1 MKCHKCQA
9 DVLQQFKFCQAYV
22 GLIKINKAELKP
34 IKGKTMLVRV
44 PVNVRKL
51 DLLEK
56 SVEKHAAHDRNFDR
70 YESYALLYPDGT
82 EVLTLPGNPTQ
93 LFQLNK
99 YKEDIEKPYNR
110 IAFYLVERYVIDQSK
125 GDSSDSSDETD
136 MTRSAFINDNSKKVE
151 KTSNTPGAIVIKD
164 DTKEDIKSIPTDD
177 VRKDSSFT
185 IQHSPY
191 RHNSAVCTREDHSY
205 RQLKEM
211 FPNNEERELKDA
223 LDSTAS
229 LEDAINVVLNA
240 NTPSIND
247 AYASLFNYDIGADDN
262 VDDGDLLNIYS
273 SADVARAGETSTFA
287 TDSNLQDKLNKHK
300 EAELS
305 SSGEFLRIKVRRQAV
320 WEDTRIKFIRVQDE
334 DLRKPVKVQF
344 IGEPAVDNGGPSRE
358 FFTLM
363 NAAAYSKLMCDGIF
377 RHSISSLDKREFYL
391 YGQITA
397 LGLMQGF
404 PGPKCFNKTVV
415 DYILTGDIGQL
426 HPDVEDIPDPDVK
439 QSLKSLMAITDEAEF
454 KTQATFNSDFRFDAG
469 YSKPFV
475 HILDKEELCR
485 CVALHH
491 VILASMAET
500 NQFVEVLKTAN
511 MLNLLRE
518 NPELFRKV
526 FQVQKALTAEMV
538 DDIFEVEYSPVD
550 SNKFAI
556 EQKIVFNLTQY
567 LEDVE
572 KGMITTKLDGKEVV
586 VTLKHVLQFIT
597 GAEDIPAIGFTPRP
611 KVRFCHE
618 TNPQLVRKLTA
629 NTCANILTLPVFG
642 MSEYTKFSQE
652 LTFCLMNSPGFG
664 VI

>member
-9 DVLQQFKFCQAYV
+9 DVLQQFKFCQAC
-22 GLIKINKAELKP
+22 G
-34 IKGKTMLVRV
+34 
-44 PVNVRKL
+44 
-51 DLLEK
+51 
-56 SVEKHAAHDRNFDR
+56 SW
-70 YESYALLYPDGT
+70 
-82 EVLTLPGNPTQ
+82 
-93 LFQLNK
+93 
-99 YKEDIEKPYNR
+99 
-110 IAFYLVERYVIDQSK
+110 
-125 GDSSDSSDETD
+125 
-136 MTRSAFINDNSKKVE
+136 
-151 KTSNTPGAIVIKD
+151 
-164 DTKEDIKSIPTDD
+164 
-177 VRKDSSFT
+177 
-185 IQHSPY
+185 
-191 RHNSAVCTREDHSY
+191 
-205 RQLKEM
+205 
-211 FPNNEERELKDA
+211 
-223 LDSTAS
+223 
-229 LEDAINVVLNA
+229 
-240 NTPSIND
+240 
-247 AYASLFNYDIGADDN
+247 
-262 VDDGDLLNIYS
+262 
-273 SADVARAGETSTFA
+273 AGETSTFA

-320 WEDTRIKFIRVQDE
+320 WEDTRIKLIHVQDE

-344 IGEPAVDNGGPSRE
+344 IGEPAVDNGGPSWE

-377 RHSISSLDKREFYL
+377 RHNISLDKREFYL

-439 QSLKSLMAITDEAEF
+439 QLLKSLMAITDEAEF

-469 YSKPFV
+469 YRKPFV
-475 HILDKEELCR
+475 HILDKGELCW

-500 NQFVEVLKTAN
+500 NQFVEGLKTAN

-586 VTLKHVLQFIT
+586 VPLKHVLQFIT

-611 KVRFCHE
+611 KVRFCHNKSS
-618 TNPQLVRKLTA
+618 TCKKSDCKYLCKHPHTSCFWNVRVHKVFTGA
-629 NTCANILTLPVFG
+629 YILFDEFPWIWSDIKDISLLATVTL
-642 MSEYTKFSQE
+642 
-652 LTFCLMNSPGFG
+652 
-664 VI
+664 II